1 MVSKGEIG
9 ANDMVEAFRSMS
21 SEGGRF
27 ADLMEQQSQTLAGK
41 WSNLQDNLASIGE
54 SIGLEVIPAIKELVD
69 KVADWIDDNTD
80 NLKRAGSEI
89 FTVIKTVS
97 DSAIAVI
104 GVIRDNVNTL
114 MANVGKGANWIADQ
128 IAGTMTDADRVT
140 AE

>member
-9 ANDMVEAFRSMS
+9 ASDMVEAFRSMS

-27 ADLMEQQSQTLAGK
+27 ADLMEQQSQTLAGQ

-69 KVADWIDDNTD
+69 KVATWIDENTD
-80 NLKRAGSEI
+80 KLKRAGSEI

-128 IAGTMTDADRVT
+128 IAGTMSDADRVT

>member
-9 ANDMVEAFRSMS
+9 AQDMVDAFRSMS

-27 ADLMEQQSQTLAGK
+27 ADLMEQQSQTLAGQ

-69 KVADWIDDNTD
+69 KVATWIDENTD
-80 NLKRAGSEI
+80 KLKRAGSEI

-128 IAGTMTDADRVT
+128 IAGTMSDADRVT

>member
-27 ADLMEQQSQTLAGK
+27 ADLMEQQSQTLAGQ

-69 KVADWIDDNTD
+69 KVATWIDENTD
-80 NLKRAGSEI
+80 KLKRAGSEI

-128 IAGTMTDADRVT
+128 IAGTMSDADRVT

>member
-27 ADLMEQQSQTLAGK
+27 ADLMEQQSQTLAGQ

-69 KVADWIDDNTD
+69 KVATWIDENTE

-128 IAGTMTDADRVT
+128 IAGTMSDADRVT